1 MKIKEL
7 MTTDVIT
14 CTPST
19 PIMEVA
25 KHMKNNDIGSVPVVN
40 NNQLVG
46 LITDRDVIVR
56 CIALGLDPNKTQ
68 AQDCMTKNPVTVT
81 PETDAHEAADLM
93 ASEQV
98 RRLPVVKNGALVGIC
113 VLGDLAVMSVH
124 VDEAG
129 DALSGISEQS
139 RVH

>member
-40 NNQLVG
+40 NKQLVG

>member
-1 MKIKEL
+1 
-7 MTTDVIT
+7 
-14 CTPST
+14 
-19 PIMEVA
+19 MEVA
-25 KHMKNNDIGSVPVVN
+25 KHMKNNDIGSIPVVD

-93 ASEQV
+93 SSEQV
-98 RRLPVVKNGALVGIC
+98 RRLPVVKDGKLVGIC
-113 VLGDLAVMSVH
+113 VLGDLAVINVH

>member
-25 KHMKNNDIGSVPVVN
+25 KHMKNNDIGSLPVVD

-93 ASEQV
+93 SSEQV
-98 RRLPVVKNGALVGIC
+98 RRLPVVKDGKLVGIC

>member
-14 CTPST
+14 CTPPT

-46 LITDRDVIVR
+46 LITDRDVIIR

-129 DALSGISEQS
+129 DALSEISEQS

>member
-1 MKIKEL
+1 VKIKEL

-25 KHMKNNDIGSVPVVN
+25 KHMKNNDIGSVPVVD

-46 LITDRDVIVR
+46 LVTDRDVIVR

-93 ASEQV
+93 SSEQV
-98 RRLPVVKNGALVGIC
+98 RRLPVVKDGKLVGIC

>member
-129 DALSGISEQS
+129 DALSEISEQS

>member
-25 KHMKNNDIGSVPVVN
+25 KHMKNNDIGSLPVVD

-93 ASEQV
+93 SSEQV
-98 RRLPVVKNGALVGIC
+98 RRLPVVRDGKLVGIC

>member
-93 ASEQV
+93 SSEQV

-129 DALSGISEQS
+129 DALSEISEQS

>member
-25 KHMKNNDIGSVPVVN
+25 KHMKNNDIGSLPVVD

-93 ASEQV
+93 SSEQV
-98 RRLPVVKNGALVGIC
+98 RRLPVVKNGTLVGIC

>member
-25 KHMKNNDIGSVPVVN
+25 KHMKNNDIGSLPVVD

-98 RRLPVVKNGALVGIC
+98 RRLPVVKNGTLVGIC

>member
-25 KHMKNNDIGSVPVVN
+25 KHMKNNDIGSLPVVN

-81 PETDAHEAADLM
+81 PETDAHVAADLM

-98 RRLPVVKNGALVGIC
+98 RRLPVVKNGSLVGIC